1 MKNMKNEF
9 YGINIASIKTLEEKL
24 VSILNKY
31 ILENGD
37 INIYAILHKNMQKY
51 QNLNLH
57 NLDKFIKNEYPE
69 INQVSEYLHLDL
81 EVSYSN
87 ITDDKI
93 VLYDTS
99 YLKSELSNLIF
110 NHNKNLVIPSS
121 KDFLEEKEKLID
133 WFSYNTPI
141 MNDPKI
147 TPLRG
152 TNFELGFLTPKRLYE
167 DWIRTSIYLLSE
179 YNIWKKALYYA
190 GDENKNY
197 DSNSIE
203 FKAYNYII
211 LRQFNINQTNR
222 DSFDQKNFYIIDFTL
237 KDVISRELYE
247 DMLYILLNLLLANK
261 IIGNIAL
268 ENSLNNKNNF
278 FDILKDII
286 KDHYED
292 AENKDGYYSL
302 KSLRWY
308 TVNNYLTE
316 YQIKEIS
323 DNI

>member
-1 MKNMKNEF
+1 MKNEF

-57 NLDKFIKNEYPE
+57 NLDKFILNEYPN
-69 INQVSEYLHLDL
+69 IDHGSNILHFDL
-81 EVSYSN
+81 EASYLN

-93 VLYDTS
+93 ILDYTS

-110 NHNKNLVIPSS
+110 NHNKNLLIPSS
-121 KDFLEEKEKLID
+121 KDFLEEKEKIVD
-133 WFSYNTPI
+133 WHSYNTPI
-141 MNDPKI
+141 MNDPEI

-152 TNFELGFLTPKRLYE
+152 TSLERGFFSSGSQPQNTYNN
-167 DWIRTSIYLLSE
+167 WITTSVYLLSE
-179 YNIWKKALYYA
+179 YNIWKKALDYA

-211 LRQFNINQTNR
+211 LRQFNINQTNS
-222 DSFDQKNFYIIDFTL
+222 DSFDPKGPWKNFYIRDFTL

-261 IIGNIAL
+261 IIGNIRY
-268 ENSLNNKNNF
+268 LN
-278 FDILKDII
+278 
-286 KDHYED
+286 
-292 AENKDGYYSL
+292 
-302 KSLRWY
+302 
-308 TVNNYLTE
+308 E
-316 YQIKEIS
+316 Y
-323 DNI
+323 